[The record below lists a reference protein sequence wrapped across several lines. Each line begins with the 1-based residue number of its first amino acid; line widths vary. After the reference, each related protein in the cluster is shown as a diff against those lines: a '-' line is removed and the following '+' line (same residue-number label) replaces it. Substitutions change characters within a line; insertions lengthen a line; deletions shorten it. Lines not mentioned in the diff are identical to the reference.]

1 MVSTSLLDIH
11 MYLSVYST
19 LHLEASQRYQIN
31 ISKTNSPPLSLQISS
46 FPLVMHL
53 LIHYFIQ
60 HSTYY
65 FKISTNGSVI
75 SLEKSSQKL
84 GITHDCFLRLYPIFI
99 QPNTNLGQS
108 YLLCFPQI
116 CPLPCTLTR
125 TILVKITVTSCQ
137 DYSNS
142 LFSFFPSDLLLSEPF
157 FTLQQKK
164 SWIST
169 LITTLCCWSPLNDF
183 PKPRGQWKTSPTGCK
198 DSLGSGL
205 TSFWAWFLGTLPF
218 KHTLVPFFQSLYW
231 VTLSLRS
238 FHVVCPVWKILPHT
252 TTFLCGQF
260 LTIFQFPVQI
270 SFLQRSFVW
279 PRN

>member
-11 MYLSVYST
+11 MYFSVYST

-99 QPNTNLGQS
+99 QSNTNLGQS
-108 YLLCFPQI
+108 YLLRFPQI

-142 LFSFFPSDLLLSEPF
+142 LFFFFLQTCFSLNHSSLFSKRSLGSQLSSQLFAADHPSMTFQSPEGNEKP
-157 FTLQQKK
+157 LQQ
-164 SWIST
+164 
-169 LITTLCCWSPLNDF
+169 DA
-183 PKPRGQWKTSPTGCK
+183 KT
-198 DSLGSGL
+198 LGSGL

-218 KHTLVPFFQSLYW
+218 KHTLVPFFQSLYC

-238 FHVVCPVWKILPHT
+238 FHVVRP
-252 TTFLCGQF
+252 LCGKFSPTPQHSC
-260 LTIFQFPVQI
+260 VVN
-270 SFLQRSFVW
+270 S
-279 PRN
+279 